1 MPRRLLL
8 LKRTLLALPFV
19 ALGVVASTGS
29 AMAAFDPTPDELSV
43 GTLILV
49 LAAMGLL
56 TLIYGVI
63 WYFDLNHPGE
73 VEIPDHAHDHRYAG
87 HH

>member
-1 MPRRLLL
+1 M
-8 LKRTLLALPFV
+8 LKRILLALPFV
-19 ALGVVASTGS
+19 TLAVIASTGS

-43 GTLILV
+43 GTFLFALG
-49 LAAMGLL
+49 AMALL
-56 TLIYGVI
+56 GFIYAVI
-63 WYFDLNHPGE
+63 WYFGLNHPGE

>member
-1 MPRRLLL
+1 MLKRLLF
-8 LKRTLLALPFV
+8 ALSF
-19 ALGVVASTGS
+19 AAIAIAGTTGS
-29 AMAAFDPTPDELSV
+29 AFAAFDPTPDELSI
-43 GTLILV
+43 GTFILMIGLLV
-49 LAAMGLL
+49 LL

-63 WYFDLNHPGE
+63 EVLNLNNPEE

>member
-1 MPRRLLL
+1 M

-19 ALGVVASTGS
+19 ALGVIATTGS

-43 GTLILV
+43 GTFLFAV
-49 LAAMGLL
+49 AAMGVLV
-56 TLIYGVI
+56 LIYGVI
-63 WYFDLNHPGE
+63 WYFDLNHPAE